1 MKIIILTLFG
11 ILAGLLSS
19 LLGQSPAI
27 IILPILLLFKIVKN
41 YKVAVGTTIFI
52 VFLSTFS
59 SLLVHLQN
67 ENINIKVAL
76 YLSLITVISSYIS
89 AHYLKHMQKNDLSK
103 STIILY
109 IFLLLLWV
117 FIFYKNS

>member
-11 ILAGLLSS
+11 ILAGLLSN

-27 IILPILLLFKIVKN
+27 IILPMLLLFKIVKN

-117 FIFYKNS
+117 FIFYKNI